1 MRFRIIDLL
10 VATALLASAIAFRGS
25 PWNICAVVALGVNV
39 YLHRLSEGR
48 TSPVAAFSFV
58 AFVAASILAVGGPY
72 VVAELDAQYA
82 HGRPVRDAITR
93 DDVSTF
99 YRFVFCLSLMGSA
112 CVTAVVAYFKR
123 DIWFNHL

>member
-1 MRFRIIDLL
+1 M
-10 VATALLASAIAFRGS
+10 
-25 PWNICAVVALGVNV
+25 
-39 YLHRLSEGR
+39 
-48 TSPVAAFSFV
+48 AAFSFV